1 MEQMYGVCGMMCSN
15 CPAYLA
21 TQKND
26 DNDRA
31 KVAAMWSKMFKAE
44 IKPSDINCDG
54 CLSSSGRLF
63 GHCRKCE
70 VRLCGVDKKNET
82 CAVCGSYSCT
92 KLDGLLS
99 FLPATARDNLE
110 ALRKK

>member
-1 MEQMYGVCGMMCSN
+1 MKQIFGMCGMECSS
-15 CPAYLA
+15 CPTYQA

-26 DNDRA
+26 DNERA
-31 KVAAMWSKMFKAE
+31 KVAEMWSKMFKAE

-54 CLSSSGRLF
+54 CLSGSGKLF

-70 VRLCGVDKKNET
+70 VRLCGEEKKNDN
-82 CAVCGSYSCT
+82 CAGCGSYSCT

-99 FLPATARDNLE
+99 FLPKTARDNLE
-110 ALRKK
+110 TLRKK